1 MSEIKASFTPGWV
14 TCKDNMNIT
23 DNQQKVLKFYL
34 FGTPCS
40 ETSSCGRNMQQ
51 RGWPKDVWKNHE
63 LRNYMLATAKLQAGL
78 TYQKAYKLDAMS
90 DKATTVK
97 LHNNFQTCRDCNRIL
112 FYSDGKR
119 VDMLNIL
126 YYIRCAL
133 AHGRFEIY
141 THKNG
146 CSTYVLEAIT
156 KKRGSDDYLVRA
168 RMVLSET
175 TLIDWAET
183 IIGGNNELNTR
194 YAGLRQRIRDE
205 IIAVIKSNVSYKK
218 KDISDILP
226 YENSLVSQELN
237 TLKSEGRVFYDNSQK
252 RWRLFEG
259 NTK

>member
-63 LRNYMLATAKLQAGL
+63 LRNYLLATAKLQAGL
-78 TYQKAYKLDAMS
+78 TYQKADKLEEMS
-90 DKATTVK
+90 DKATIAK
-97 LHNNFQTCRDCNRIL
+97 LQNKFQTARECNRVL
-112 FYSDGKR
+112 FYSDCKR

-141 THKNG
+141 TNQNG

-156 KKRGSDDYLVRA
+156 KKRGSDDYIVRA
-168 RMVLSET
+168 RMVLRET

-183 IIGGNNELNTR
+183 IMGGSKEFNQR
-194 YAGLRQRIRDE
+194 YAGLRQRIGNE
-205 IIAVIKSNVSYKK
+205 IIAVIKSNSTCKK

-226 YENSLVSQELN
+226 YEKSLVFQELN
-237 TLKSEGRVFYDNSQK
+237 ALKSEGRVFYDNSQK
-252 RWRLFEG
+252 RWRLFEV

>member
-1 MSEIKASFTPGWV
+1 MSEITVSFTPGWI
-14 TCKDNMNIT
+14 TRKDNMNIT

-63 LRNYMLATAKLQAGL
+63 LRNYLLAAAKLQAGL
-78 TYQKAYKLDAMS
+78 TYLKADKLEEMS
-90 DKATTVK
+90 DKATIVK
-97 LHNNFQTCRDCNRIL
+97 LHNKFQTSRECNRVL

-141 THKNG
+141 TDQNG
-146 CSTYVLEAIT
+146 CLTYVLEAIT
-156 KKRGSDDYLVRA
+156 KKRGFDYYTVRA

-183 IIGGNNELNTR
+183 IMGGSQEFNQR
-194 YAGLRQRIRDE
+194 YASLRQRIRDE
-205 IIAVIKSNVSYKK
+205 IIVVIKSNTTCKK
-218 KDISDILP
+218 RDISDILP
-226 YENSLVSQELN
+226 YENSLVSQELKV
-237 TLKSEGRVFYDNSQK
+237 LKSEGRVLYDNSQK
-252 RWRLFEG
+252 RWRLSEVDT
-259 NTK
+259 N